1 MKKILIL
8 PVAMAVLSACSSNQP
23 APVENGVGVLSP
35 TGSQPVYVTGE
46 NANWQPQVI
55 ETTPVEVIDT
65 NNTRTTA
72 VNQIQHTTQNFYIP
86 RDPRTNKPIYSKI
99 KKGSYNGS
107 TYQVQKG
114 DSLFLIAYLSGES
127 VDAIAKRN
135 HLKKPYAL
143 SVGQTIKLS
152 PKAQAQTYQQTIKQ
166 NVTQKVAPVVSQN
179 FQIPRDPQ
187 THAPEYNKIQKG
199 FYTNQN
205 YVVRPGDTM
214 YLIAYIAGLDVQQ
227 LAALNNLSEPYDLA
241 VGQVLKVNPN
251 ARVTNNAVVTTTP
264 VITTSTAPTT
274 PVKVEKIKNTTI
286 TTTHQ
291 PSKKMGYVV
300 WQWPTTGTVSKS
312 FSKGDN
318 GNKGIDIA
326 GTLGQTVRAAAA
338 GQVVYAG
345 NALRGY
351 GNLIIIKHN
360 NDYLS
365 AYAHNDTILVKDKQY
380 VKAGQQI
387 AKMGRSG
394 TDRVKLHFE
403 IRHKGQSV
411 DPKLYLPKK

>member
-166 NVTQKVAPVVSQN
+166 NVTQKVAPVVTQN

-187 THAPEYNKIQKG
+187 TNAPEYNKIQKG
-199 FYTNQN
+199 FYTNKN

-227 LAALNNLSEPYDLA
+227 LAAMNNLSEPYDLT

-251 ARVTNNAVVTTTP
+251 AQTTTVTQP
-264 VITTSTAPTT
+264 VVPAT
-274 PVKVEKIKNTTI
+274 PVKVEKVEKPTTI
-286 TTTHQ
+286 TTTQ
-291 PSKKMGYVV
+291 TSKKMGYVV
-300 WQWPTTGTVSKS
+300 WQWPATGTVIKPTSS
-312 FSKGDN
+312 GDN
-318 GNKGIDIA
+318 GIDII
-326 GTLGQTVRAAAA
+326 GTRGQTVRAAAA
-338 GQVVYAG
+338 GEVVYAG
-345 NALRGY
+345 NALAGY

-360 NDYLS
+360 NNYLS
-365 AYAHNDTILVKDKQY
+365 AYAHNDSLLVKDKQK

-387 AKMGRSG
+387 AKMGSSG

-411 DPKLYLPKK
+411 NPLIYLPKK